1 MNVPKTVK
9 RLFLKIAEINRRYD
23 EPRIEMSKAVK
34 ASLFFLRF
42 YLMVLVCLMVY
53 KFIVLLK

>member
-1 MNVPKTVK
+1 MRRTLK
-9 RLFLKIAEINRRYD
+9 RFSLKIAEINSRYK
-23 EPRIEMSKAVK
+23 EPRIEMSAAVK
-34 ASLFFLRF
+34 ASLMFLRG

>member
-1 MNVPKTVK
+1 MPRPLK
-9 RLFLKIAEINRRYD
+9 RLFLKIAEINRRY
-23 EPRIEMSKAVK
+23 ETPRIEMSAPVK
-34 ASLFFLRF
+34 ASLMFLRA

>member
-1 MNVPKTVK
+1 MPKTIK

-42 YLMVLVCLMVY
+42 YLMALVCLMVY
-53 KFIVLLK
+53 KFILLLQ

>member
-1 MNVPKTVK
+1 MPKTIT
-9 RLFLKIAEINRRYD
+9 RFILKIAEINRRYD

-42 YLMVLVCLMVY
+42 YLIVLVCLMVY
-53 KFIVLLK
+53 KFILLLN

>member
-1 MNVPKTVK
+1 MPRTLK

-34 ASLFFLRF
+34 AALFFLRF

-53 KFIVLLK
+53 KLILLLK

>member
-1 MNVPKTVK
+1 MPRTLK
-9 RLFLKIAEINRRYD
+9 RLFLKIAEINRRYK
-23 EPRIEMSKAVK
+23 EPRIEMSAAVK
-34 ASLFFLRF
+34 ASLMFLRA